1 MKLNGSKEDIVTPS
15 RTLEIMKKYKFIL
28 KKSLGQNFLIDSNI
42 LDKIIAAADLK
53 ENKGV
58 LEIGPGIGA
67 LTEKLAGTSAK
78 VVAVELDRR
87 LIPILSDIL
96 RPYPNVTVLQG
107 DILKVEVHELLQ
119 QHFQGV
125 NSVSVVANLPYYITT
140 PIIMKLLEDQLP
152 LENIVV
158 MVQKEVAQR
167 MAAAPG
173 GKDYGS
179 LSIAVQF
186 YSEAEIVTL
195 VPRTVFIPRPNVDSC
210 VIKLKKRTEPP
221 VQLEDTSFFFDV
233 VKACFTQR
241 RKTIWNNLI
250 AFIANTE
257 ISKEKLAS
265 LLEECNIDPIRR
277 GETLSIQEYANLSN
291 KLFRV

>member
-1 MKLNGSKEDIVTPS
+1 MELGGSKQDIVTPS
-15 RTLEIMKKYKFIL
+15 RTIEIMKKYRFTL

-42 LDKIIAAADLK
+42 LDKIIAAADLDQ
-53 ENKGV
+53 NKGV

-67 LTEKLAGTSAK
+67 LTEKLAGTAAK

-87 LIPILSDIL
+87 LIPILNDIL
-96 RPYPNVTVLQG
+96 QPYPNVSVLQG
-107 DILKVEVHELLQ
+107 DILKVEVPGLLQ
-119 QHFQGV
+119 QYFSGV
-125 NSVSVVANLPYYITT
+125 DSVSVVANLPYYITT
-140 PIIMKLLEDQLP
+140 PIIMKLLEEQLP

-167 MAAAPG
+167 MAAVPG

-186 YSEAEIVTL
+186 YSEAEIVTV
-195 VPRTVFIPRPNVDSC
+195 VPRTVFIPQPNVDSC
-210 VIKLKKRTEPP
+210 VIKLRRRAVPP
-221 VQLEDTSFFFDV
+221 VQLDDTSFFFDV

-241 RKTIWNNLI
+241 RKTLWNNLL
-250 AFIANTE
+250 AFIVNRE

-277 GETLSIQEYANLSN
+277 GETLSIQEYADLSN
-291 KLFRV
+291 KLFKV